1 MYWHKEPFRLDLA
14 PIFGRA
20 CFPDSSLSWIFLY
33 RSSWRQFW
41 VWIKTS
47 SPTMTTE
54 TSSPTNCQRWD
65 QINVGPLFYSLTFLD
80 CVFSRGKQRK
90 RARGEF
96 HFLLPPARWA
106 KENNQG
112 GNIGGVEWAPRS
124 KGLFLSREHAPN
136 KKAYMR
142 RSICLA
148 NWSKKYKQIRVV
160 AQSGTPT
167 WWG

>member
-20 CFPDSSLSWIFLY
+20 CFPDSSLSWIFLF
-33 RSSWRQFW
+33 RSSWKQFW
-41 VWIKTS
+41 VSTRTS

-54 TSSPTNCQRWD
+54 TSSPTNCQRWEKNHCD
-65 QINVGPLFYSLTFLD
+65 KLSFLH
-80 CVFSRGKQRK
+80 FLRAKPRKRERGK
-90 RARGEF
+90 F
-96 HFLLPPARWA
+96 HFLFRPPMGR
-106 KENNQG
+106 KENNQEG
-112 GNIGGVEWAPRS
+112 SGRCRVIPDQRTFS
-124 KGLFLSREHAPN
+124 FLPSWHAPC